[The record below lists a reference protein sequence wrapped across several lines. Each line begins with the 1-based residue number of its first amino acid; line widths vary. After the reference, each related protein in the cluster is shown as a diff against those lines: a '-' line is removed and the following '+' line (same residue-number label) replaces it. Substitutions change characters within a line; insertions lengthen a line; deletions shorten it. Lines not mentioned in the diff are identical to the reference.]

1 MNKSILLILITFLT
15 TSLFGQNKP
24 TKPPVKKTTTAN
36 KKTVKPLPKANYVIN
51 GKLVGLKNHLMV
63 LNKFNY
69 QKMELLDSVTTDNE
83 GNFTF
88 KGTTLESCIVYLQ
101 FNKQTAVPLIIEN
114 GVVFN
119 LKIDANQQGLN
130 YEMTGEKIEKS
141 SEIYNFIKKYSKL
154 AGELSQL
161 EQSIYKEENAMI
173 LQSAQIEYSIKQKE
187 LTLALD
193 EMINNGSPLQSYFIM
208 MNFIEEKKVADVKS
222 LMKKMELTMP
232 QSTYYKDMKEMY
244 ESTKFLAEGEPVPD
258 INLPQPNGTNL
269 KLSSLKGK
277 VVLIDFWASW
287 CGPCRAEFPNLKRIY
302 DLYKSKGFEIY
313 AVSLDRDAASWNGA
327 IASNKLNWLHVSD
340 LKYWSCEPAKQY
352 KVTGI
357 PFTVLIDKNGNVI
370 AKNLR
375 GEELERKLEEL
386 FP

>member
-1 MNKSILLILITFLT
+1 MNKIPLLIVLFLL
-15 TSLFGQNKP
+15 SSFVYGQNKP
-24 TKPPVKKTTTAN
+24 IKPSPNKSNTAAKKS
-36 KKTVKPLPKANYVIN
+36 KKPLPQINYIIN
-51 GKLVGLKNHLMV
+51 GRIEGLKNHLMV

-69 QKMELLDSVTTDNE
+69 NKIELIDSITTDSL
-83 GNFTF
+83 GNFKMIGST
-88 KGTTLESCIVYLQ
+88 KEPCIAYLQ

-114 GVVFN
+114 GVIFN
-119 LKIDANQQGLN
+119 VVIYAKQQGLN
-130 YEMTGEKIEKS
+130 YDIKGENVDKS
-141 SEIYNFIKKYSKL
+141 IAIFDFIKQYSKMS
-154 AGELSQL
+154 GELAQI
-161 EQSIYKEENAMI
+161 EQTIYTVEDPTV
-173 LQSAQIEYSIKQKE
+173 LQSAQIDYAIKQKE
-187 LTLALD
+187 LTLLLD
-193 EMINNGSPLQSYFIM
+193 NTIATRSPLESYFTI
-208 MNFIEEKKVADVKS
+208 MNFVEEKKLPEIKS
-222 LMKKMELTMP
+222 LMKRMEISMN
-232 QSTYYKDMKEMY
+232 QSTYYNDIKEIY
-244 ESTKFLAEGEPVPD
+244 ETSKFLAEGEPVPD
-258 INLPQPNGTNL
+258 INLPQPDGTNL

-357 PFTVLIDKNGNVI
+357 PFTVLIDKNGNVL

-375 GEELERKLEEL
+375 GEALEKKLEEL

>member
-1 MNKSILLILITFLT
+1 MNKTILLILITFLSS
-15 TSLFGQNKP
+15 SLVAQKSP
-24 TKPPVKKTTTAN
+24 TKPIVKKSTNTT
-36 KKTVKPLPKANYVIN
+36 KKPAKPKVNYVIK
-51 GKLVGLKNHLMV
+51 GKLEGLKNHLMI

-69 QKMELLDSVTTDNE
+69 NKMELIDSVTSDSE
-83 GNFTF
+83 GNFVLD
-88 KGTTLESCIVYLQ
+88 GSILEASVAYLQ
-101 FNKQTAVPLIIEN
+101 FNKQTAIPLILEK
-114 GVVFN
+114 GSVFN
-119 LKIDANQQGLN
+119 IKINATQPGLN
-130 YEMTGEKIEKS
+130 YEITGENVDKS
-141 SEIYNFIKKYSKL
+141 TSIYNFIRKYSQL
-154 AGELSQL
+154 AGELNQL
-161 EQSIYKEENAMI
+161 EQSIYKEEDAMK
-173 LQSAQIEYSIKQKE
+173 LQSAQIEFTIKQKE

-193 EMINNGSPLQSYFIM
+193 DIINNGSPLVSYFIM
-208 MNFIEEKKVADVKS
+208 MNFIEEKKVPDIKN
-222 LMKKMELTMP
+222 LMKKMETTMP
-232 QSTYYKDMKEMY
+232 LSSYHNDMKEMY

-277 VVLIDFWASW
+277 IVLIDFWASW

-327 IASNKLNWLHVSD
+327 IASSKLNWLHVSD

-375 GEELERKLEEL
+375 GEELEKKLEEL